1 MPWQEFSFKRE
12 QNIKIA
18 ELFCR
23 VQTKIIIDKTK
34 AKPTLSLSTS
44 VVGKAK
50 HLSSIPTDHGEVTD
64 KVNDK
69 VETTY

>member
-1 MPWQEFSFKRE
+1 MSRGQACLGYAMARIF
-12 QNIKIA
+12 
-18 ELFCR
+18 
-23 VQTKIIIDKTK
+23 VQGEKTK

-44 VVGKAK
+44 GVGKAK

>member
-1 MPWQEFSFKRE
+1 MLGLCHGE
-12 QNIKIA
+12 
-18 ELFCR
+18 
-23 VQTKIIIDKTK
+23 KTK
-34 AKPTLSLSTS
+34 AKPTSSLSTS
-44 VVGKAK
+44 GVGKAK

>member
-1 MPWQEFSFKRE
+1 M
-12 QNIKIA
+12 
-18 ELFCR
+18 
-23 VQTKIIIDKTK
+23 QTKIIIDKTK